1 MVQQFQ
7 NMAQTSAS
15 LQGASHPQ
23 DQATM
28 EQNELFGILK
38 QGGFEPLDSMPLQG
52 RLPQAL
58 IDLRILPRVPA
69 IRQMVLRPVAG
80 HQKPDQWLPAAL
92 SELPVTTAVSFVGNP
107 EISDDSSPEID
118 RDDMPG
124 FVNTRIPIN
133 VSHYHSPVTVRP
145 APDRRS

>member
-1 MVQQFQ
+1 MMQQFQ
-7 NMAQTSAS
+7 DMAQFSAP

-38 QGGFEPLDSMPLQG
+38 QGCFEPLSSIPPQC

-58 IDLRILPRVPA
+58 IDPDTIPREPT

-80 HQKPDQWLPAAL
+80 HQKPDQWLPAAPA
-92 SELPVTTAVSFVGNP
+92 ELPVTAAVSFVGNP
-107 EISDDSSPEID
+107 EAFDDSSTEIY
-118 RDDMPG
+118 RDGMPG
-124 FVNTRIPIN
+124 FVDTSGPIN
-133 VSHYHSPVTVRP
+133 VSHYHSPVTVRA
-145 APDRRS
+145 APDHQS